1 MDTWSV
7 SWHDLKKVSLFN
19 ETTREVQNVCIIMAF
34 NYKKRSSKRCRFCGA
49 MYVSG
54 WDTRGVINIHFQ
66 THGLDR
72 EDSSL
77 QLTVSSKC
85 DHSPFQSLQSYHILA
100 QVHVNIQS
108 NMTVCICEKV
118 QFWLL
123 AKLLNVQETTS
134 YCISKVK
141 WSPGCFSSVIHSYL
155 FIPKKKHAT
164 PAGMIH
170 RWMHLPELYF
180 TLCLCVCVCAS
191 VTACTPVAHQDVFC
205 LSPRLLSASFATWAA
220 RWQLS
225 GQLGTQC
232 PCVGRT
238 KCQWW
243 LRFDILVTGF
253 CTWRNIHP
261 NHL

>member
-1 MDTWSV
+1 
-7 SWHDLKKVSLFN
+7 
-19 ETTREVQNVCIIMAF
+19 MAF
-34 NYKKRSSKRCRFCGA
+34 NYKKQSSKRCRFCGA
-49 MYVSG
+49 MYFSV
-54 WDTRGVINIHFQ
+54 WDTRDTNIHFQ
-66 THGLDR
+66 THRLDT

-100 QVHVNIQS
+100 QVHVTIQS

-155 FIPKKKHAT
+155 FIPKKKTCYTSRHDSQMNASAWAIFYT
-164 PAGMIH
+164 VS
-170 RWMHLPELYF
+170 
-180 TLCLCVCVCAS
+180 VCVCAS

-225 GQLGTQC
+225 GRLGTQC

>member
-34 NYKKRSSKRCRFCGA
+34 NYKKQSSKRCRFCGA
-49 MYVSG
+49 MYVSV

-66 THGLDR
+66 THRLDR

-85 DHSPFQSLQSYHILA
+85 DHSPFQSFQSYHILA
-100 QVHVNIQS
+100 QVHVTIQS

-155 FIPKKKHAT
+155 FIPKKKTCYTSRHDSQMNASAWAIFYT
-164 PAGMIH
+164 VS
-170 RWMHLPELYF
+170 
-180 TLCLCVCVCAS
+180 VCVCISDS
-191 VTACTPVAHQDVFC
+191 VHARGTPG
-205 LSPRLLSASFATWAA
+205 RLLS
-220 RWQLS
+220 
-225 GQLGTQC
+225 
-232 PCVGRT
+232 VT
-238 KCQWW
+238 KIAERLICYMGSK
-243 LRFDILVTGF
+243 VTAEWPAWNTVSMCG
-253 CTWRNIHP
+253 
-261 NHL
+261 

>member
-1 MDTWSV
+1 
-7 SWHDLKKVSLFN
+7 
-19 ETTREVQNVCIIMAF
+19 MAF
-34 NYKKRSSKRCRFCGA
+34 NYKKQSSKRCRFCGA
-49 MYVSG
+49 MYVSV

-100 QVHVNIQS
+100 QVHVTIQS

-155 FIPKKKHAT
+155 FIPKKNMLHQQ
-164 PAGMIH
+164 P
-170 RWMHLPELYF
+170 WF
-180 TLCLCVCVCAS
+180 TDECICLSYILHCVCVCVCVHQWQRARPWHTRTSS
-191 VTACTPVAHQDVFC
+191 VCHQDC
-205 LSPRLLSASFATWAA
+205 WAPHLLHGQQGDSWVASLEHSVHVWV
-220 RWQLS
+220 
-225 GQLGTQC
+225 GQNANG
-232 PCVGRT
+232 G
-238 KCQWW
+238 
-243 LRFDILVTGF
+243 
-253 CTWRNIHP
+253 
-261 NHL
+261 